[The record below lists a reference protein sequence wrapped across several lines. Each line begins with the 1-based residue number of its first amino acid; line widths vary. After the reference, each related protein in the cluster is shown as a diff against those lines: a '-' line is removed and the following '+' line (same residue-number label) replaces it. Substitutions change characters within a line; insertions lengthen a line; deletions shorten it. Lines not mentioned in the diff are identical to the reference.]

1 MSANTRNYSVTIAKA
16 LGIISVVLLHS
27 GMPICVFNYLI
38 MFVMPLFFFLSGY
51 CFKDKYL
58 GEKKTFLCKRIKG
71 LYWPYAKWGIV
82 FVLLHNFFYSVGI
95 YNDTSE
101 FNGHV
106 ILPYTTIEFWKKIIS
121 VVTMHGTERLLGA
134 FWFLRSLFYASLFFI
149 FVRSVIKNVWL
160 GAVVLFVLAFV
171 SSYFNIRVPYLHIG
185 HVDFFAAYFIMVG
198 HGVKTLKIKS
208 KTIVQYVN
216 NSWPLI
222 IVFALIVGVGS
233 VFWPSSVNCKWNTML
248 PYSIT
253 AILGTLMI
261 FAIADKLN
269 RLTCNASLLC
279 NRIISVIKNL
289 VVYIGE
295 HTLEILTWHFLSFKI
310 VSLIIIYTY
319 RLSWDRLGDF
329 PVMTDYAHQGWWI
342 IYLVVGVALPISST
356 YAYHSFILNKIT
368 PGKLT

>member
-1 MSANTRNYSVTIAKA
+1 
-16 LGIISVVLLHS
+16 
-27 GMPICVFNYLI
+27 
-38 MFVMPLFFFLSGY
+38 MFAMPLFFFLSGY
-51 CFKDKYL
+51 CFKEKHLSD
-58 GEKKTFLCKRIKG
+58 KKTFLWKRIKG

-82 FVLLHNFFYSVGI
+82 FVLFHNFFFSVGI
-95 YNDTSE
+95 YNETFV
-101 FNGHV
+101 FNEHV
-106 ILPYTTIEFWKKIIS
+106 IHPYTTIEFWKKIIS

-134 FWFLRSLFYASLFFI
+134 FWFLRSLFYGSLIFLFI
-149 FVRSVIKNVWL
+149 RFYIKNVWL
-160 GAVVLFVLAFV
+160 GAIVLFVLSFA
-171 SSYFNIRVPYLHIG
+171 SSYFILRVPYLHIG
-185 HVDFFAAYFIMVG
+185 QVDLFAAFFIMVG

-222 IVFALIVGVGS
+222 IIFALIVGVGS

-310 VSLIIIYTY
+310 VSLIIIYIY
-319 RLSWDRLGDF
+319 CLSWDKLGDF
-329 PVMTDYAHQGWWI
+329 PVITDYAHQGWLFVYFI
-342 IYLVVGVALPISST
+342 TGVCIPIMGT
-356 YAYHSFILNKIT
+356 FFKKNNILKFAKRIKGYT
-368 PGKLT
+368 

>member
-1 MSANTRNYSVTIAKA
+1 
-16 LGIISVVLLHS
+16 
-27 GMPICVFNYLI
+27 
-38 MFVMPLFFFLSGY
+38 
-51 CFKDKYL
+51 
-58 GEKKTFLCKRIKG
+58 
-71 LYWPYAKWGIV
+71 
-82 FVLLHNFFYSVGI
+82 
-95 YNDTSE
+95 
-101 FNGHV
+101 
-106 ILPYTTIEFWKKIIS
+106 
-121 VVTMHGTERLLGA
+121 
-134 FWFLRSLFYASLFFI
+134 
-149 FVRSVIKNVWL
+149 
-160 GAVVLFVLAFV
+160 
-171 SSYFNIRVPYLHIG
+171 
-185 HVDFFAAYFIMVG
+185 
-198 HGVKTLKIKS
+198 
-208 KTIVQYVN
+208 
-216 NSWPLI
+216 
-222 IVFALIVGVGS
+222 
-233 VFWPSSVNCKWNTML
+233 ML

-295 HTLEILTWHFLSFKI
+295 HTLDILTWHFLSFKI